1 MMNKTRL
8 EAFTDAIIAIAAT
21 IMVLELK
28 APTDITISALAGQWP
43 VFLAYIISFFLIYI
57 VWYSHH
63 NILKKANILSTKTYL
78 LNGFWVFWLTL
89 VPFVT
94 KLIGQHPNETIPMFL
109 YLLVQ
114 ILWSITFHVMDNQIL
129 KDNPD
134 AKKDMTTSNTMR
146 AILYGGFAI
155 ELVFAFVMPLISLIL
170 VGIVTLIIAANMF
183 LSGNQMKKTHNL
195 SNK

>member
-1 MMNKTRL
+1 MNKTRL

-28 APTDITISALAGQWP
+28 APVAITISALAGQWP

-109 YLLVQ
+109 YLVIQ

-134 AKKDMTTSNTMR
+134 AKKDMTTSKTVR
-146 AILYGGFAI
+146 SILYCGFAI
-155 ELVFAFVMPLISLIL
+155 ELVFAFVMPIISLIL
-170 VGIVTLIIAANMF
+170 VGIVTLIIAANML
-183 LSGNQMKKTHNL
+183 LSGNQMKETHNL